1 MFFVIQKMEDMDI
14 DSIVDIPDTP
24 ERLSSHQVNGGN
36 FIDKESNLSVAG
48 HVGGSSTT
56 GEESLDRQRGRGRL
70 LPTNGHNRK
79 HYVNP
84 LKLSGSTDEIER
96 LKNTIFLSPP
106 ECTQENAP
114 LFRKTATARS
124 RNCLREQD
132 KDKGKAPCSKLPSKS
147 SGFQEDH
154 NFLDLA
160 EQRMHNQIPEMEF
173 LQSASEN
180 SLTEGRTEGQVP
192 RNGGSYVSRT
202 RCKGKEKVEVELRSI
217 GSVMSNGK
225 GVDLS
230 HGSPLRIEKQFPASH
245 HSVVSPR
252 AVGKRRL
259 VRNGCISPHNIAI
272 RAKQN
277 EQSQSNFRA
286 EQNFDNVVSSSP
298 CMLSE
303 IVTEDNNS
311 GKGKRVAH
319 PHTPKEHDINFINLS
334 SSPMSNNGEAS
345 GFGDVNRDACFE
357 EKGGWRSTHNF
368 SKNVD
373 DTTGHHL
380 RRFNNVGC
388 QVSQRNDNG
397 VVKRNNASRGKTMI
411 QCDSPEIFDAT
422 ETAPVISKVDQISE
436 SSHANMLPKRQTKHG
451 LTSRNNGESS
461 RVTRNDSD
469 LVFLGSSRESSSS
482 RSSSF
487 HIVEH
492 LDVLDLDNSP
502 EMRGINANNTDSV
515 NDEDAE
521 AKARQ
526 LEADE
531 KLARELQEQLYHEI
545 DENIAWTLQQEEDAL
560 HPTFR
565 TLHEPDHRVSTR
577 QSRMQPPLRNFQNS
591 SNRRGVQTYFPTSAR
606 VSRLRNRILNQPRV
620 APSRTRNFQFPLDM
634 DLDMRL
640 DILEA
645 MEAAIGDSDDMGMAS
660 HIFQIQRD
668 FNENDYEMLLALD
681 DNNHQHGGASIN
693 QINSLPLSKVQ
704 TDNFEEACAIC
715 LETPAIGETIRHL
728 PCLHKFHKDV
738 MPFFILAMLLR
749 LSVFTDCFQFAFLRM
764 LTNLFSLCLFVI
776 LSMWQCIDPWL
787 SRKTSCPVCKSSIT

>member
-1 MFFVIQKMEDMDI
+1 MEDMDI

-24 ERLSSHQVNGGN
+24 DRLSSHQVNGGN

-48 HVGGSSTT
+48 RVGGSSTT

-96 LKNTIFLSPP
+96 PKNTIFLSPP
-106 ECTQENAP
+106 ECTRENAP

-124 RNCLREQD
+124 RNCLREQE
-132 KDKGKAPCSKLPSKS
+132 KDKGKAHCSKLPSKS

-154 NFLDLA
+154 TFLDLD

-180 SLTEGRTEGQVP
+180 CLTEGRKEGQVP

-217 GSVMSNGK
+217 DSVMSNGK

-230 HGSPLRIEKQFPASH
+230 HGSPHRVEKQFPASH

-277 EQSQSNFRA
+277 EQSQSNFRSG
-286 EQNFDNVVSSSP
+286 QNFDNVVSSSP

-357 EKGGWRSTHNF
+357 EKGGWRNNF

-373 DTTGHHL
+373 DATGHHL
-380 RRFNNVGC
+380 HRFNNVGC
-388 QVSQRNDNG
+388 QVSQQNDNG
-397 VVKRNNASRGKTMI
+397 VVKRNNASRGKTVI
-411 QCDSPEIFDAT
+411 LCDSPEIVYAT

-436 SSHANMLPKRQTKHG
+436 SSHANMLPKRQMKHG

-461 RVTRNDSD
+461 RVTRNGSD
-469 LVFLGSSRESSSS
+469 IVFLGSSRESSNS

-487 HIVEH
+487 HIAEH

-591 SNRRGVQTYFPTSAR
+591 SNRRGVQTHFPTSAR
-606 VSRLRNRILNQPRV
+606 VSRLRNRILNQPRM

-728 PCLHKFHKDV
+728 PCLHKFHK
-738 MPFFILAMLLR
+738 
-749 LSVFTDCFQFAFLRM
+749 
-764 LTNLFSLCLFVI
+764 N
-776 LSMWQCIDPWL
+776 CIDPWL